1 MIQLEFKL
9 EQQTPLLH
17 FQHTQQGATL
27 RATEVK
33 PRFDRWLVKKVWNN
47 DFHSCKTFLVGYDPK
62 KPDDLERKFNEGYR
76 ALNYKMRI
84 EPGNDQSAQVAMTQN
99 PAQPRGN
106 PILHDLLG
114 VQMETTSN
122 YPSNTQS
129 VIMSNIGG
137 RLPEEVVNFS
147 LYDYVDVL
155 ISVKDP
161 DLAAVLKANFKDFV
175 LSVNFGNR
183 KSKGFGS
190 FIVVDDPDE
199 AIDPKGACCF
209 VFMTISTRDGKSIR
223 SLDPPDTTLVDID
236 NDELDEI
243 DDDVVDPGKAY
254 KDIFA
259 IINKLW
265 RMLKSHHR
273 GPRTSNKSVLLGEAD
288 PALGNP
294 ARVPSPVI
302 FKPIIVK
309 YKGQWDVM
317 IAVFYDFEVMEAA
330 CGHNA
335 KSVYDRYMV
344 QLQKKLDNM
353 DIERLADNTGLNYM
367 LDDLSIDF

>member
-33 PRFDRWLVKKVWNN
+33 PRFDRWLVQKVWNN
-47 DFHSCKTFLVGYDPK
+47 QFHSCKTFLVGYDPND
-62 KPDDLERKFNEGYR
+62 PDALQDKFADGYR

-84 EPGNDQSAQVAMTQN
+84 EPGNDLSDQVVMKQN
-99 PAQPRGN
+99 PAQRKGN
-106 PILHDLLG
+106 PILHPLLG
-114 VQMETTSN
+114 TPMETTSN

-147 LYDYVDVL
+147 LYDYVDVHMA
-155 ISVKDP
+155 VKDP
-161 DLAAVLKANFKDFV
+161 DLADALKTNFKDFI

-190 FIVVDDPDE
+190 FIVVDDQDE
-199 AIDPKGACCF
+199 AIDPKGACGF
-209 VFMTISTRDGKSIR
+209 VYMTISTRDGKSI
-223 SLDPPDTTLVDID
+223 
-236 NDELDEI
+236 N
-243 DDDVVDPGKAY
+243 PGKAY

-309 YKGQWDVM
+309 DKGQWDVL
-317 IAVFYDFEVMEAA
+317 IAVFYDFEVMKAA
-330 CGHNA
+330 CGHGV